1 MKLFRLVL
9 ATVIFLALAGTL
21 YWSEHRKPGGEPTKA
36 SADTAPAILKLDQAA
51 IRKVEIR
58 KKDTE
63 PIVLAKNSS
72 GNWQIE
78 QPKAYNADQSTVS
91 ALLSSLSSLNS
102 ERVVED
108 KAADLKPYGLDQPGV
123 ELDVTEKDN
132 KSQELLIGDDTP
144 AGGDV
149 YAKLAGDPR
158 IFTMASYNKTS
169 LEKDVN
175 DLRDKRLLT
184 MSPDKISRL
193 ELVRKSQTIEFG
205 RDKDEWQILK
215 PQPLRADTV
224 QVGELVQK
232 LTDARMDLSSSDKDA
247 KEAASAFAHGA
258 PIATAKVTDQSG
270 TQQLQVR
277 KDKDTYYA
285 ESSVIAGAYKV
296 DSSLGSALDKGL
308 EDFRNKKLFDFGY
321 SDPSKIEMHN
331 GAKSYYLMKGGS
343 DWWSNGKKMDA
354 DGVDTLVSDLRDL
367 SATKFVDSRF
377 ISPTIELTVTSDD
390 GKRIEKVSI
399 AKSSDG
405 FIAKRENEPALY
417 YLESSRVDGLAK
429 AADGLKQAPPT
440 KK

>member
-1 MKLFRLVL
+1 MKLFRLIL
-9 ATVIFLALAGTL
+9 AAVIFLALAGIL
-21 YWSEHRKPGGEPTKA
+21 YWSEHRKANEEPIKA

-51 IRKVEIR
+51 ITKVEIK
-58 KKDTE
+58 KKDAE
-63 PIVLAKNSS
+63 PIVLAKNGS

-78 QPKAYNADQSTVS
+78 QPKAYNADQSSVS
-91 ALLSSLSSLNS
+91 GLLSSLSTLNS

-108 KAADLKPYGLDQPGV
+108 KAADLKQYGLDQPTA

-132 KSQELLIGDDTP
+132 KSQKLLIGDDTP

-149 YAKLAGDPR
+149 YAKLDGDPR

-184 MSPDKISRL
+184 MNPDKVSRL
-193 ELVRKSQTIEFG
+193 EMVRKNQAIEFG

-215 PQPLRADTV
+215 PKPLRADSIE
-224 QVGELVQK
+224 VGELVQK
-232 LTDARMDLSSSDKDA
+232 LTDARMDLSNSDKDA

-258 PIATAKVTDQSG
+258 PIATAKVTDPSG

-285 ESSVIAGAYKV
+285 ESSVVAGAYKV
-296 DSSLGSALDKGL
+296 DSNLGSALDKSL

-321 SDPSKIEMHN
+321 NDPTKIEMHN

-354 DGVDTLVSDLRDL
+354 DSVDTLVSDLRDL
-367 SATKFVDSRF
+367 SADTFVDSGF
-377 ISPTIELTVTSDD
+377 NPPTIELTVTSDD

-399 AKSSDG
+399 AKSGDG
-405 FIAKRENEPALY
+405 FIAKRENEPTLYHLQSSPVDAL
-417 YLESSRVDGLAK
+417 EK
-429 AADGLKQAPPT
+429 AADDLKQAAPA